1 MSIFSGLEFLIL
13 LVFDYQT
20 LGCLSSEFSLN
31 LFIVHLDCYL
41 LSAVKVDP
49 RFE

>member
-13 LVFDYQT
+13 LVFDQT